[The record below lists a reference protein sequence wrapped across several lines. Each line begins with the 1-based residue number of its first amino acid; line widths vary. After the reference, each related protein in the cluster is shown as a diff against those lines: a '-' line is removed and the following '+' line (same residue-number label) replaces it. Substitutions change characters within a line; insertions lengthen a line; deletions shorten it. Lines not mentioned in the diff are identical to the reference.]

1 MIHLVSKPIRGSSI
15 SANETC
21 RADKDSTQLPQQQ
34 SGQCR
39 LAPGSYV
46 TVFGP
51 DPSSGGLLPTPSRHT
66 RSALG
71 LTLEHPIGSESLK
84 FGDGLIFVV
93 GFTGANETDWSESR
107 LNCPPST
114 SVSTTNCVLHRQG
127 GCLISK
133 PLLGHNVACPYQN
146 EDTLY
151 AAQAGWRRGVLKPR
165 LWHIDLSLFRNMG
178 VHDICDEH
186 GILQRCQKR
195 RSNRAQR
202 SLVLDLAQR
211 DRITW
216 RPIMSRGCSGPR
228 IFDAP
233 GLVDV
238 KTIFSFRLEESGSNR
253 NRAGL

>member
-1 MIHLVSKPIRGSSI
+1 MIHLVYEPIRGSSI

-21 RADKDSTQLPQQQ
+21 RADKASTQLPQQQ

-114 SVSTTNCVLHRQG
+114 SPALHQLTCSYRM
-127 GCLISK
+127 K
-133 PLLGHNVACPYQN
+133 P
-146 EDTLY
+146 
-151 AAQAGWRRGVLKPR
+151 AAN
-165 LWHIDLSLFRNMG
+165 DLES
-178 VHDICDEH
+178 
-186 GILQRCQKR
+186 
-195 RSNRAQR
+195 R
-202 SLVLDLAQR
+202 SLVTTSLVLIKM
-211 DRITW
+211 RILCTL
-216 RPIMSRGCSGPR
+216 I
-228 IFDAP
+228 
-233 GLVDV
+233 
-238 KTIFSFRLEESGSNR
+238 K
-253 NRAGL
+253 RAGGEVS